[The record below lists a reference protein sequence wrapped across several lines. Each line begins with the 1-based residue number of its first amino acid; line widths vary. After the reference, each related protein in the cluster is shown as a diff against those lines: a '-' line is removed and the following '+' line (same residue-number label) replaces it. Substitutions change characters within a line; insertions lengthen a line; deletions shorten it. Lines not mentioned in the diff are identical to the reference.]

1 MTKRVAG
8 YKRVSTTL
16 ESQETSMVA
25 QEDLFIKTIVD
36 RGWTLVE
43 IYSDSLTATKGNRP
57 GFEKMVRDA
66 KEKKFDV
73 IIAKELSRLA
83 RNIGTSAD
91 FKKIIMSNDIDI
103 ITLDG
108 AIDTTKGD
116 VSKYGLYAWIYEEES
131 RRTSNRIKTSFRT
144 SAEKGRYLKGE
155 APYGFDV
162 SDGKLY
168 PREDDSVSV
177 VQLIYKMYL
186 EGHGRDSIAKYLTS
200 QMVETPAMSKGKKN
214 AGTVWHGT
222 TVMVILRNRHYIG
235 DLEQCKE
242 TSKDITLVG
251 RKKLKESVVVENT
264 HEGIISR
271 ADYFSVQDMIKNRGL
286 KTLGRA
292 TPKKSLFGDLL
303 YCSDC
308 SSKFW
313 FIKKSKTYFCGGY
326 KKHGTSYCSK
336 HKIKE
341 EELIEVIKADLR
353 KYASDNANQ
362 EQIHALIEKRVK
374 KLETKSKQFE
384 KSYEMKKAKH
394 KDAKG
399 NLILRYTGGDITKS
413 EYDLASE
420 VLDNQMI
427 ELEKQMAKLIASEND
442 VSLKKSFE
450 YLKSQLTSYGDFD
463 EITREVLNR
472 FISKVVVSENETI
485 EITYKFSV

>member
-66 KEKKFDV
+66 QRGHFDV

-155 APYGFDV
+155 APYGYDV
-162 SDGKLY
+162 SDGRLY
-168 PREDDSVSV
+168 PREDDSTSV

-186 EGHGRDSIAKYLTS
+186 EGHGRDSIAKYLTA
-200 QMVETPAMSKGKKN
+200 QKIETPAMSKGKKN

-242 TSKDITLVG
+242 TTKDITLAG
-251 RKKLKESVVVENT
+251 RKKQDESVIVENT

-271 ADYFSVQDMIKNRGL
+271 ADYFSVQGMIKNRGL

-292 TPKKSLFGDLL
+292 TPKKSLLGDLL

-313 FIKKSKTYFCGGY
+313 FIKKNRTYFCGGY
-326 KKHGTSYCSK
+326 KKHGKAYCTK

-341 EELIEVIKADLR
+341 DELIDIIRDDLR
-353 KYASDNANQ
+353 RYASKVSDQ
-362 EQIHALIEKRVK
+362 DQIYALIDK
-374 KLETKSKQFE
+374 KAKKIETKSKQME

-394 KDAKG
+394 KEAKG
-399 NLILRYTGGDITKS
+399 KLILRYTGGDITKS

-420 VLDNQMI
+420 VLDNQMVD
-427 ELEKQMAKLIASEND
+427 LEKQMAKLIASENE

-450 YLKSQLTSYGDFD
+450 YLKSQLVSYGNFD

-472 FISKVVVSENETI
+472 FISKIVVSENETI